1 MTKDKHIDERF
12 ISEEFIR
19 ASGPGG
25 QNVNKVATAV
35 KLFFDLE
42 RSGLPV
48 EVKSRLRS
56 LVGGRINSRGQLVI
70 DARSRRTREEN
81 REEARMRLEHL
92 ITLAF
97 VKPKLRRP
105 TKPTQASRVARL
117 ESKKRRGETKKLR
130 RKNILEK

>member
-81 REEARMRLEHL
+81 REEARRRLERL

-117 ESKKRRGETKKLR
+117 ESKKRRGEAKKLR